1 MFKYVC
7 SVSLFMLEF
16 LLVQVDY
23 SPSSITTLTKEP
35 GYTPAPSSQPQQANY
50 TPSSLCLKGKYRNWN
65 CY

>member
-1 MFKYVC
+1 
-7 SVSLFMLEF
+7 MLEF

-65 CY
+65 YY